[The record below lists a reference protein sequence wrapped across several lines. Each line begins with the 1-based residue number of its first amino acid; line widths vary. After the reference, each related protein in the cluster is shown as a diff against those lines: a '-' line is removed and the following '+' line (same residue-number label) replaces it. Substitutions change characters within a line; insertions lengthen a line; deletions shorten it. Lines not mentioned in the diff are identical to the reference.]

1 MSQTIVKNALADFP
15 ESSRAYVNGQ
25 IAKLKSGRYNADDCL
40 WRIAS
45 CAELPVQSSCYT
57 QMTHPSLPSN
67 SDRWG
72 RLTSTTTDQILDVSF
87 RRISG

>member
-15 ESSRAYVNGQ
+15 ESSRNYVNGQ
-25 IAKLKSGRYNADDCL
+25 VAKLKSGRYNADDCL

-57 QMTHPSLPSN
+57 QMTQ
-67 SDRWG
+67 SDRVLV
-72 RLTSTTTDQILDVSF
+72 RQF
-87 RRISG
+87 ISELLGK